1 MSGEWRGKWVRH
13 HLDKEKKIWCK
24 KYDMPFILLYVFI
37 PINIFNELGFHSPI
51 RHADIQR
58 NLIVQHSCLTGVQL
72 HEIKL
77 QSMNLEKCNHYG
89 TSDNSEAVPDSLITE
104 YKYAVFWTN
113 SLLGYSLFSNN
124 LMKYILI
131 NNQSYP

>member
-51 RHADIQR
+51 RHVDIQR

>member
-1 MSGEWRGKWVRH
+1 
-13 HLDKEKKIWCK
+13 
-24 KYDMPFILLYVFI
+24 MPFILLYVFI

>member
-13 HLDKEKKIWCK
+13 HLDKKKKIWCK